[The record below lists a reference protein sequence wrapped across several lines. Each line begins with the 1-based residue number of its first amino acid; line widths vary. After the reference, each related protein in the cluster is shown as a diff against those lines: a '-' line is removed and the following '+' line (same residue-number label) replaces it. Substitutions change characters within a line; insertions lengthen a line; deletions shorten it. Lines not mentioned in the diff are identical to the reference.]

1 MSALFYSILNHIST
15 DPPENARLVLTRRGQ
30 SVTITCTADGRPE
43 PSYEI
48 FFNCDML
55 VKSDKTYRLH
65 EVNTSHV
72 GLYKC
77 VARNILGQ
85 SSAPKYFSLIG
96 KITYS
101 NQVKVFIIFS

>member
-1 MSALFYSILNHIST
+1 MKFLSSSIPNHLST
-15 DPPENARLVLTRRGQ
+15 DPPENVRLTLTTIGQ

-43 PSYEI
+43 PIYEI

-65 EVNTSHV
+65 DVNSSHV

-85 SSAPKYFSLIG
+85 SSVPKYFSLIG
-96 KITYS
+96 KIACLI
-101 NQVKVFIIFS
+101 QI